1 MSTQSFIKRDDV
13 IIVGQSGGGWGSIAL
28 GSQNPESVRAIIG
41 FAAGRGGHLNGKPNN
56 NCAPDQLVD
65 AVAEFGRT
73 ARVPML
79 WIYTHNDSYFGP
91 DLSKRMVEA
100 FRAAGGNVEYHLL
113 SDFGGDG
120 HFLIDSAEAVQLWA
134 PLVSEFL
141 AKHR

>member
-1 MSTQSFIKRDDV
+1 MRSSLSANRGV
-13 IIVGQSGGGWGSIAL
+13 VGGSIAL

-56 NCAPDQLVD
+56 NCAPNQLVD

-91 DLSKRMVEA
+91 RSLKADGGSVSGRRRQCRISSVIR
-100 FRAAGGNVEYHLL
+100 FWRGRAI
-113 SDFGGDG
+113 F
-120 HFLIDSAEAVQLWA
+120 
-134 PLVSEFL
+134 
-141 AKHR
+141 